1 MYLSRDITSWQTTFS
16 FSSLFRIIFQ
26 IPLKKERKMPVIF
39 SLLNIYIISS
49 ILTLQDGFSE

>member
-26 IPLKKERKMPVIF
+26 IPLKKERMMPVIF

>member
-16 FSSLFRIIFQ
+16 FSFIFRIIFQ
-26 IPLKKERKMPVIF
+26 ITLKKERKMPVIF